1 MCGVMALVAG
11 VLTPGVAHAQMFS
24 VGSARDRVG
33 KPDVAFYS
41 GVEWME
47 FRYQGPD
54 PRDAAYPDYSFD
66 APLLRLQAEAGDLA
80 IHAVFGR
87 DMRGVNLSYTELG
100 AELGSD
106 YTVWRDRKAAVGF
119 PIRLNTTYALVRSGE
134 SRTVAAEFNQSTVGV
149 GTGFFAQA
157 RLGRS
162 LRVRSE
168 AYAGFGFVA
177 NGINSDGGT
186 MRSARW
192 SSRVHLD
199 GLFSRVG
206 IGAGVDVRTRSYA
219 LDIRSLEYRATSV
232 AITGAITF

>member
-1 MCGVMALVAG
+1 MCGVTVLAMG
-11 VLTPGVAHAQMFS
+11 VLTPAVAHAQMFS

-33 KPDVAFYS
+33 KPEVAFHS

-47 FRYQGPD
+47 FGYQGPD

-66 APLLRLQAEAGDLA
+66 APLLRMHGELGDLA

-87 DMRGVNLSYTELG
+87 GMRSVNLSYTELG

-106 YTVWRDRKAAVGF
+106 YTVWRDRTAAVGF
-119 PIRLNTTYALVRSGE
+119 PIRLKSTYALVRSGE
-134 SRTVAAEFNQSTVGV
+134 SRTVASEFNQSTVGV
-149 GTGFFAQA
+149 GSGIFAQA
-157 RLGRS
+157 RVGRA

-168 AYAGFGFVA
+168 AFASFGFVA

-186 MRSARW
+186 MRTARW
-192 SSRVHLD
+192 STRAHVD
-199 GLFSRVG
+199 GVFSRVG
-206 IGAGVDVRTRSYA
+206 LGVGVDVRTRSYA

>member
-1 MCGVMALVAG
+1 MTLAWA
-11 VLTPGVAHAQMFS
+11 VLMPATANAQMFS
-24 VGSARDRVG
+24 VGAARDRVD
-33 KPDVAFYS
+33 KPDVAVHS
-41 GVEWME
+41 GVEWMD
-47 FRYQGPD
+47 FRYQGPI
-54 PRDAAYPDYSFD
+54 PRDAAYPDYAFQ

-87 DMRGVNLSYTELG
+87 DMRGIQLSYTELG

-106 YTVWRDRKAAVGF
+106 YTVWRNRRVAVGF
-119 PIRLNTTYALVRSGE
+119 PLRLNTTYALVRSRE

-162 LRVRSE
+162 LRLRSE
-168 AYAGFGFVA
+168 ADAGFGFVA

-192 SSRVHLD
+192 SSRVHVD

-206 IGAGVDVRTRSYA
+206 LGAGVDVRTRTYA

>member
-1 MCGVMALVAG
+1 MLALG
-11 VLTPGVAHAQMFS
+11 ILMPGAAHAQMFS
-24 VGSARDRVG
+24 VGASRDRVD
-33 KPDVAFYS
+33 KPEMAVYS
-41 GVEWME
+41 GVEWLN
-47 FRYQGPD
+47 FSYQGLI
-54 PRDAAYPDYSFD
+54 PRDAAYPDYAFN

-87 DMRGVNLSYTELG
+87 DMRGINLSYTELG

-106 YTVWRDRKAAVGF
+106 YTVWRNRRAAVGL
-119 PIRLNTTYALVRSGE
+119 PLRLNTTYTLVRSRD

-168 AYAGFGFVA
+168 ASAGFGFVA

-192 SSRVHLD
+192 SSRVHVD

-206 IGAGVDVRTRSYA
+206 VGAGVDVRTRSYA
-219 LDIRSLEYRATSV
+219 LDIRSLEYRAASI